1 MSVAR
6 CSVASPH
13 SLLLSMLK
21 PQICPAL
28 SLRTIINCTNYFLLK
43 LLEKVNLIH
52 LISNGARD
60 AQEWQEKNDVPKES
74 HLEVKIS

>member
-1 MSVAR
+1 
-6 CSVASPH
+6 
-13 SLLLSMLK
+13 MLK